1 MFSPMSGVGNSPV
14 GASMQRA
21 GSLFVGS
28 VLRRV
33 RTSQG
38 LIAIALMA
46 SAILLGI
53 AREALPEQIPLLAQI
68 IPILVGGLL
77 LSFRWLVVLTVVA
90 TAVAGFGI
98 AQLSSS
104 QPRIGAAII
113 LVFTSWIVLAGARV
127 RSRLGVQGTRGE
139 TMLIELREVLEMQGE
154 LPSLP
159 TGWRA
164 QSEIQS
170 AGGASF
176 SGDFVVSATT
186 QRGTVL
192 EIALVDVSGKGMDAG
207 TRALLL
213 SGAFGGLL
221 GVVRTEEFLPAAN
234 EYLRRQDWDDEFAT
248 VVHLAVN
255 LVSGEYEVRT
265 AGHPPAIHFDA
276 WSGRWQTLDTEGPL
290 LGLLE
295 KPDFEAGS
303 GQFKQGDA
311 LLLYSDGMVENR
323 KRDIRLGI
331 DKLVGYAEREVAQQF
346 EGAALKLVNEIGGAN
361 DDAALV
367 LIHRE
372 MHPSV
377 LPPGRQPATRSRT
390 ALGRRRMPTL
400 RYRQRGT
407 EEQRT
412 SERIP

>member
-21 GSLFVGS
+21 GSLTGS
-28 VLRRV
+28 LLRRV

-38 LIAIALMA
+38 ITAIALIA
-46 SAILLGI
+46 FAVALGVL
-53 AREALPEQIPLLAQI
+53 REVMPNQIPLLAQI
-68 IPILVGGLL
+68 IPILAGGLL
-77 LSFRWLVVLTVVA
+77 LGFRWLVVLTVTA
-90 TAVAGFGI
+90 TVVAGYGI

-104 QPRIGAAII
+104 QPRLGAAII
-113 LVFTSWIVLAGARV
+113 LLVTCWIVLAGARV

-139 TMLIELREVLEMQGE
+139 TMLIELREVLAMQGE

-164 QSEIQS
+164 ESVIRS
-170 AGGASF
+170 ADGASF

-192 EIALVDVSGKGMDAG
+192 EIALVDVSGKGLDAG

-221 GVVRTEEFLPAAN
+221 GVVPTEEFLPAAN
-234 EYLRRQDWDDEFAT
+234 EYLRRQDMDDEFAT
-248 VVHLAVN
+248 VVHVAVN
-255 LVSGEYEVRT
+255 LVSGEYQVRT

-276 WSGRWQTLDTEGPL
+276 WSGRWQTQDTEGPL

-295 KPDFEAGS
+295 KPEFDAGS
-303 GQFKQGDA
+303 GQLKQGDA
-311 LLLYSDGMVENR
+311 LLLYSDGMVETR

-331 DKLVGYAEREVAQQF
+331 DKLVGHAERLVAQQF
-346 EGAALKLVNEIGGAN
+346 EGAAAGAGRRDRRRERRRGAGDGAPRDAPVGGRVGRAAYDAVL
-361 DDAALV
+361 DDTAAAAQDPNL
-367 LIHRE
+367 
-372 MHPSV
+372 P
-377 LPPGRQPATRSRT
+377 LPPW
-390 ALGRRRMPTL
+390 RR
-400 RYRQRGT
+400 
-407 EEQRT
+407 
-412 SERIP
+412 